1 MRRKSDHWIRHT
13 HLFRSDEYECS
24 ACGFLADKLEKGCPN
39 CGMPMKSAE
48 YDPSWGAIG
57 GGQRQLVRLPAVAR
71 RHQRQDAKHYS
82 TVLLT

>member
-24 ACGFLADKLEKGCPN
+24 ACGFLADKPEKACPN

-48 YDPSWGAIG
+48 YDPSWVDEMETVDAIF
-57 GGQRQLVRLPAVAR
+57 
-71 RHQRQDAKHYS
+71 DD
-82 TVLLT
+82 